1 MTRIDNQNF
10 ETRNRNE
17 EIPAF
22 HWNNQYNTNTLDDFT
37 FSSVNT
43 TSTAVFHDYPTA
55 LLHFGATCC
64 IVFAIIGIPGNII
77 SVIALVR
84 CPRLK
89 KNVTT
94 WFIVNLC
101 IADALICA
109 FSNPLSVSTLIQRS
123 WAYGDTL
130 CEVFP
135 IIRFT
140 NVGVSLLSVV
150 TITVNRYVLMVHP
163 SYYKIIYRK
172 RNMAVMISLIW
183 IISFL
188 FVLPPLL
195 KVWGK
200 FGFDPSAGS
209 CTVLKLNNRSPKV
222 FIYVFAFVLP
232 SFAFIICYSR
242 IYWVVRKAHKNVQE
256 QLNVSSERQDE
267 FNEKDSSKSPK
278 SATLDNTRGKLH
290 LTSASNKRKKKQ
302 LSRDIRLLRM
312 ILVIFCTF
320 IICYLPMTVVKVSRK
335 ERDLPVTNILGYV
348 AFYFSSCVNPII
360 YVIMSQEYRK
370 AYKNLFT
377 CSKDTTTSST
387 S

>member
-1 MTRIDNQNF
+1 MARNDSQDF
-10 ETRNRNE
+10 ETGNINGE
-17 EIPAF
+17 NSTF
-22 HWNNQYNTNTLDDFT
+22 SWNNQYNTNTLDDFT

-43 TSTAVFHDYPTA
+43 TSTAVFQDYPTG
-55 LLHFGATCC
+55 LLNFGATCC
-64 IVFAIIGIPGNII
+64 IIFAIIGVPGNII

-89 KNVTT
+89 NNATT

-109 FSNPLSVSTLIQRS
+109 FSNPLSVSTLIQRT
-123 WAYGDTL
+123 WAHGDKL

-150 TITVNRYVLMVHP
+150 AITVNRYILMVHP
-163 SYYKIIYRK
+163 SHYKIIYRK
-172 RNMAVMISLIW
+172 RTIAVMMFLIW

-209 CTVLKLNNRSPKV
+209 CTILKLNNRSPKV

-256 QLNVSSERQDE
+256 QLKVSSERQYE
-267 FNEKDSSKSPK
+267 FNGKEPPKSPRLT
-278 SATLDNTRGKLH
+278 TLNNLRGKLH
-290 LTSASNKRKKKQ
+290 LTSASNNRKRKQ
-302 LSRDIRLLRM
+302 LSRDIKLLRM
-312 ILVIFCTF
+312 ILVLFCTF
-320 IICYLPMTVVKVSRK
+320 IVCYLPMTIVKVSRK
-335 ERDLPVTNILGYV
+335 ESDFPVTNILGYV
-348 AFYFSSCVNPII
+348 SFYFSSCVNPII

-377 CSKDTTTSST
+377 CSKDATTSST